1 MSEGRYGEA
10 AESLHIAYKAAT
22 RLDNMPLIT
31 QAAANLS
38 LCYYRLG
45 NHEETLKW
53 AMTAWNRSSH
63 TRRAAYPRIHAAAR
77 CALSYASIADAPN
90 ARHWLEHLCECGAES
105 SLAWER
111 QAAVL
116 FAADVHWLLRNERT
130 ALGLVESIL
139 AGREPTLLTG
149 FVGPMARWM
158 TVWAVR
164 SGKPMQARKVLRKLY
179 PRLMEFDALDQAEVL
194 CSLIRVGAFDGERS
208 ERVNEEARLALGR
221 LPIACSKQIQEL
233 GLLLPC

>member
-1 MSEGRYGEA
+1 
-10 AESLHIAYKAAT
+10 
-22 RLDNMPLIT
+22 
-31 QAAANLS
+31 
-38 LCYYRLG
+38 
-45 NHEETLKW
+45 
-53 AMTAWNRSSH
+53 
-63 TRRAAYPRIHAAAR
+63 
-77 CALSYASIADAPN
+77 
-90 ARHWLEHLCECGAES
+90 
-105 SLAWER
+105 
-111 QAAVL
+111 L